1 MANIKNEK
9 YIITDKERDV
19 RRVARL
25 HDRPNNNGSYGK
37 AGLGPND
44 VKEAFDAAVD
54 LVVKRHNAFVKDVCE
69 QVNEHSELI
78 GDPDDEGVG
87 DENVY
92 QVLRYAKK
100 AIETV
105 SETLGDEND
114 KSGADTVYGQAKR
127 AEAAADG
134 VEENR
139 KAAEAA
145 ADRAEGVLGTE
156 RDESGANT
164 VYGQKAAL
172 ISAATALKKETVD
185 EAKAILGDKDDK
197 ISDTTTMH
205 GLYNAALELTSVED
219 ARNLGEALER
229 IKAIQEAHLN
239 GRLHVD
245 RTFPVGAIYLSVNST
260 SPASLF
266 GGEWERL
273 KDRFLLGAGDTYAA
287 GNTGGS
293 ATHTI
298 EDVNM
303 PSGTG
308 WVAQNKT
315 AGKYV
320 SGTTYKS
327 YAATANEY
335 VLTTR
340 NKANEFASTPL
351 TSNAPVNHMPPYLA
365 VYMWKRTA

>member
-37 AGLGPND
+37 AGLGPED
-44 VKEAFDAAVD
+44 VKKAFDEAVD
-54 LVVKRHNAFVKDVCE
+54 LVVERHNAFVKDVCE

-78 GDPDDEGVG
+78 GDPDDTGAG

-105 SETLGDEND
+105 SKTLGEESDD
-114 KSGADTVYGQAKR
+114 SGADTVYGQAKR
-127 AEAAADG
+127 AETAAVG

-145 ADRAEGVLGTE
+145 ADKAEGVLGTE
-156 RDESGANT
+156 NDDSGANT

-172 ISAATALKKETVD
+172 ISAASRLKEETVD
-185 EAKAILGDKDDK
+185 EAKAILGDEDDGFDDK
-197 ISDTTTMH
+197 TMR
-205 GLYNAALELTSVED
+205 GLYNSALELVY
-219 ARNLGEALER
+219 
-229 IKAIQEAHLN
+229 
-239 GRLHVD
+239 
-245 RTFPVGAIYLSVNST
+245 RTYPVGAIYLSVNDT

-287 GNTGGS
+287 GVTGGS
-293 ATHTI
+293 ATHTLADSNSPY
-298 EDVNM
+298 ESLKLFENKKDTAV
-303 PSGTG
+303 TG
-308 WVAQNKT
+308 LV
-315 AGKYV
+315 G
-320 SGTTYKS
+320 
-327 YAATANEY
+327 
-335 VLTTR
+335 VLW
-340 NKANEFASTPL
+340 STPVTVQPHGYVIAKAGEAQSKL
-351 TSNAPVNHMPPYLA
+351 GYANSQSRQPVNHMPPYLT